1 MIDHMFELVVDPVF
15 TYCIKD
21 RNNAIIA
28 TSTGNNKKEAEN
40 NAAKEALIYYN
51 VDICEYN
58 SNI

>member
-1 MIDHMFELVVDPVF
+1 MTSSENDVV
-15 TYCIKD
+15 
-21 RNNAIIA
+21 
-28 TSTGNNKKEAEN
+28 KKEAEN